1 VKTYLRE
8 WGLAGAVGA
17 IILVGLLIEAV
28 AGTVE
33 APRTPALSG
42 GRFVERAVFC
52 PPSLAGTKTF
62 LAASTVGDETVPIG
76 IEPTR
81 PQTVELEPKR
91 LLIQQLPDDKPAAV
105 TGFGAPVHA
114 GVLVR
119 TQTPFPGEAASSC
132 SGRAA
137 IRWHFAAGSSTL
149 GADERLLIYNPFPDE
164 AVVHVSFLTAG
175 AEIRK
180 ASLDDVSVPSRSAAF
195 VRVNRFVRLQRVL
208 AAEVEAE
215 RGRVVAWRVHFDQ
228 PEDGP
233 NGVEMSLGVP
243 RTATTWYFPEG
254 QIDPSADTRI
264 AIANP
269 NEATEATV
277 TISLSTGDQ
286 VVQPRE
292 LVELPIPASSARV
305 IPLEFSLPKGQRELG
320 GVSIVVQSTNGTGIV
335 AERTIRYNGS
345 LRGATSEMGASVSS
359 QSWLVQPGTLNPSTD
374 TLIVMN
380 PGGESATFDVEVM
393 RPGKE
398 PLSPRAL
405 SDRTIRS
412 GARLKIGLG
421 NWTTGGTTALLVTS
435 TEPVVVERVSYS
447 AIPDDVGSVMGIPLQ

>member
-1 VKTYLRE
+1 
-8 WGLAGAVGA
+8 
-17 IILVGLLIEAV
+17 
-28 AGTVE
+28 
-33 APRTPALSG
+33 
-42 GRFVERAVFC
+42 
-52 PPSLAGTKTF
+52 
-62 LAASTVGDETVPIG
+62 
-76 IEPTR
+76 
-81 PQTVELEPKR
+81 
-91 LLIQQLPDDKPAAV
+91 
-105 TGFGAPVHA
+105 
-114 GVLVR
+114 
-119 TQTPFPGEAASSC
+119 
-132 SGRAA
+132 
-137 IRWHFAAGSSTL
+137 
-149 GADERLLIYNPFPDE
+149 LIYNPFPDE